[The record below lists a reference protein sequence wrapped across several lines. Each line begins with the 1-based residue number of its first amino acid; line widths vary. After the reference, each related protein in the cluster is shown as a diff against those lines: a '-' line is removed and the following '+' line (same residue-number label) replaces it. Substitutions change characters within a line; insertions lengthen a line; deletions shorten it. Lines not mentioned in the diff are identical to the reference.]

1 MFPEVC
7 DLDAGAAA
15 KFKRRAPG
23 AGRRLDGF
31 GHAGYHRAFP
41 DDPNDT
47 TMDFLAEL
55 EWRGLLHQTAGQG
68 IESHLTTPVRV
79 AYCGFDPTAD
89 SLTVGNFIAIKLL
102 MHWQR
107 AGHRPIVLMGGG
119 TGLIGD
125 PSGKDSERQLLTEA
139 QVRANIAS
147 QRRALEHLL
156 DFDPARPNGALLVNN
171 NDWLGH
177 VGFIEMLRDVGKFFS
192 VNAMIQRDSVRER
205 LHNRE
210 QGISYTEFSY
220 VLLQAYDFLHLRQ
233 NHDCTVQLAGSD
245 QYGNIVAG
253 MDLIRRR
260 LPEGHNDSYAVTNKL
275 LTRHDGQKIG
285 KSAGNAVWLNPDRTS
300 PFKFYQYWINTDDA
314 DVVRFLYWLTFL
326 PREEIENLA
335 AEHEQAPHQ
344 RHAQRTLAR
353 HLTDLVHGP
362 DALAGAEHA
371 SQALFGGDLH
381 ALDAQTLH
389 EVFEDVPHTEH
400 ARDQLTGGLDLIEL
414 LPQTTLA
421 KSRRE
426 AREFLQN
433 GAISVNGDRVGADHR
448 LTSDDLLHGRTLLLR
463 RGKKHWHATI
473 WR

>member
-1 MFPEVC
+1 M
-7 DLDAGAAA
+7 
-15 KFKRRAPG
+15 
-23 AGRRLDGF
+23 
-31 GHAGYHRAFP
+31 
-41 DDPNDT
+41 

-55 EWRGLLHQTAGQG
+55 EWRGLLHQTAGQDV
-68 IESHLTTPVRV
+68 ETHLTLPGRV
-79 AYCGFDPTAD
+79 GYCGFDPTAD

-107 AGHRPIVLMGGG
+107 AGHRPIVVMGGG

-125 PSGKDSERQLLTEA
+125 PSGKDSERQLLTEE

-147 QRRALEHLL
+147 QRRALERLL
-156 DFDPARPNGALLVNN
+156 DFDPKRANSALLVNN
-171 NDWLGH
+171 HDWLGRI
-177 VGFIEMLRDVGKFFS
+177 GFIEMLRDIGKHFS

-233 NHDCTVQLAGSD
+233 SHDCTVQLAGSD

-253 MDLIRRR
+253 MDLIRRK
-260 LPEGHNDSYAVTNKL
+260 LPEGHNNSYGVTNKL

-300 PFKFYQYWINTDDA
+300 PYRFYQYWINTDDA

-326 PREEIENLA
+326 PREEVEALA
-335 AEHEQAPHQ
+335 AEHETAPHH
-344 RHAQRTLAR
+344 RIAQRALAR
-353 HLTDLVHGP
+353 HMTELIHGP

-371 SQALFGGDLH
+371 SRALFGGDLR
-381 ALDAQTLH
+381 ALDERTLH

-400 ARDQLTGGLDLIEL
+400 VRDQLNGGLDLVEL
-414 LPQTTLA
+414 LPLTSLA
-421 KSRRE
+421 QSRRE
-426 AREFLQN
+426 AREFLQA
-433 GAISVNGDRVGADHR
+433 GAIAVNGERAEPGRGVAVE
-448 LTSDDLLHGRTLLLR
+448 DLLHGDTILLR
-463 RGKKHWHATI
+463 RGKKNWHATL